1 MQPFYTRIFLLVV
14 MKKYQKYLPTR
25 EQLRNTGSLRF
36 IEHLI
41 FEPNLWHFNRH
52 SVSWAFLVGF
62 FCCFLPMPFQMV
74 PCTILCVW
82 IRCNVPL
89 SIALV
94 WISNPLT
101 ITPLFYSTY
110 RLGIWM
116 LGQPDTF
123 TSIEFSLDWFTLQ
136 LGMIWQPLLLGFLTT
151 GMFLGISSFIIV
163 RIYWRWRVT
172 RDWSE
177 RRGSFNRR

>member
-1 MQPFYTRIFLLVV
+1 
-14 MKKYQKYLPTR
+14 MKKFQKYLPTR
-25 EQLRNTGSLRF
+25 EQMRDTRSLRF

-52 SVSWAFLVGF
+52 SVSWAYLIGF
-62 FCCFLPMPFQMV
+62 FCCFLPMPFQML
-74 PCTILCVW
+74 PCAILCVW

-89 SIALV
+89 AMVIV

-101 ITPLFYSTY
+101 ITPLFYFTY

-123 TSIEFSLDWFTLQ
+123 TSIEFSMTWFSQQ
-136 LGMIWQPLLLGFLTT
+136 LSVIWQPLLLGSVTCGL
-151 GMFLGISSFIIV
+151 FLGTTSFVIV
-163 RIYWRWRVT
+163 RIYWRWKVT
-172 RDWSE
+172 RDWN
-177 RRGSFNRR
+177 NRRAKQKLQGGRP